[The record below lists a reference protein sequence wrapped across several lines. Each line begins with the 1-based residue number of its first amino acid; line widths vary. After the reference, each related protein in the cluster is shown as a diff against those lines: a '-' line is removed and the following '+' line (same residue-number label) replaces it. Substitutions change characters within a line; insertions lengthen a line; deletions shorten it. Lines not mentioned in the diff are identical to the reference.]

1 MVHSELSEFFS
12 GHPKDFQCQLER
24 LSPSTAEAETF
35 GGGGKITMKSRNM
48 NMLAGLALIV
58 AVVLTATTFRAPVLG
73 AAPALEDSESHGG
86 KLEGTWRM
94 QVTIRDC
101 ASGAALRTFPA
112 FLTFA
117 QGGTL
122 TETTTGFPPALRTP
136 GHGAWEHLGGQT
148 YRAVSEAFLF
158 NPAGVWTGRQRLT
171 QIIELSKDG
180 EEMNSNATNEIFDTN
195 GTLTVNGC
203 ATAVGTYFE

>member
-1 MVHSELSEFFS
+1 
-12 GHPKDFQCQLER
+12 
-24 LSPSTAEAETF
+24 
-35 GGGGKITMKSRNM
+35 MKSRKM
-48 NMLAGLALIV
+48 NMVAGLVLMVAL
-58 AVVLTATTFRAPVLG
+58 VLMATSFQPTVLG
-73 AAPALEDSESHGG
+73 ATAPQAQSSEKSASEGG
-86 KLEGTWRM
+86 KLEGTWRV

-136 GHGAWEHLGGQT
+136 GHGVWEHLGGNT

-158 NPAGVWTGRQRLT
+158 NPAGVWTGTQRLT
-171 QIIELSKDG
+171 QIIEISKDG
-180 EEMNSNATNEIFDTN
+180 EEMNSNATNEIFDIN
-195 GTLTVNGC
+195 GNLIISGC
-203 ATAVGTYFE
+203 ATAVGSYFE

>member
-1 MVHSELSEFFS
+1 
-12 GHPKDFQCQLER
+12 
-24 LSPSTAEAETF
+24 
-35 GGGGKITMKSRNM
+35 MKSRTM
-48 NMLAGLALIV
+48 NMVAGLVLMVAL
-58 AVVLTATTFRAPVLG
+58 VLTATSLWTPVLG
-73 AAPALEDSESHGG
+73 ATGPQSQSIEDSESHGG

-112 FLTFA
+112 FPTFA

-122 TETTTGFPPALRTP
+122 TETTTGFPPVLRTP
-136 GHGAWEHLGGQT
+136 GHGVWEHLGGQT

-158 NPAGVWTGRQRLT
+158 NPAGAWTGRQRLT
-171 QIIELSKDG
+171 QIIEVSNDG

-195 GTLTVNGC
+195 GNLIVNGC

>member
-1 MVHSELSEFFS
+1 MVK
-12 GHPKDFQCQLER
+12 GD
-24 LSPSTAEAETF
+24 
-35 GGGGKITMKSRNM
+35 ITMKSRTM
-48 NMLAGLALIV
+48 NMVAGLVLMVAL
-58 AVVLTATTFRAPVLG
+58 VLTVTSLSTPVQ
-73 AAPALEDSESHGG
+73 AESHGG

-101 ASGAALRTFPA
+101 GSGAALRTFPA

-136 GHGAWEHLGGQT
+136 GHGVWEHLGGQT

-158 NPAGVWTGRQRLT
+158 NPAGAWTGRQRLT
-171 QIIELSKDG
+171 QIIEVSNDG

-195 GTLTVNGC
+195 GNLIANGC

>member
-1 MVHSELSEFFS
+1 MV
-12 GHPKDFQCQLER
+12 
-24 LSPSTAEAETF
+24 
-35 GGGGKITMKSRNM
+35 
-48 NMLAGLALIV
+48 AGLVLMVAL
-58 AVVLTATTFRAPVLG
+58 VLTTTSLWTPVLG
-73 AAPALEDSESHGG
+73 ATSPQSQSSEKSASHGG
-86 KLEGTWRM
+86 KPEGTWRM

-136 GHGAWEHLGGQT
+136 GHGVWEHLGSQT

-158 NPAGVWTGRQRLT
+158 NPAGAWTGRQRLT
-171 QIIELSKDG
+171 QIVEISTDG

-195 GTLTVNGC
+195 GTLIVNGC

>member
-1 MVHSELSEFFS
+1 
-12 GHPKDFQCQLER
+12 
-24 LSPSTAEAETF
+24 
-35 GGGGKITMKSRNM
+35 M
-48 NMLAGLALIV
+48 NMVAGLVLMVALV
-58 AVVLTATTFRAPVLG
+58 PTATSLWTPVLG
-73 AAPALEDSESHGG
+73 ATSPQSQSIERSESHGG

-101 ASGAALRTFPA
+101 GSGAALRTFPA

-158 NPAGVWTGRQRLT
+158 NPAGAWTGRQRLT
-171 QIIELSKDG
+171 QIIEISKDG
-180 EEMNSNATNEIFDTN
+180 EEMNSNATNEIFDAN
-195 GTLTVNGC
+195 ENLIVNGC

>member
-1 MVHSELSEFFS
+1 
-12 GHPKDFQCQLER
+12 
-24 LSPSTAEAETF
+24 
-35 GGGGKITMKSRNM
+35 MKSRKM
-48 NMLAGLALIV
+48 NMVAGLVLMGTL
-58 AVVLTATTFRAPVLG
+58 VLTATSFWTPVLG
-73 AAPALEDSESHGG
+73 ATAAQAQSIEESESHGG
-86 KLEGTWRM
+86 KLEGTWRI

-101 ASGAALRTFPA
+101 GSGAALRTFPA

-136 GHGAWEHLGGQT
+136 GHGLWEHLGGQT

-158 NPAGVWTGRQRLT
+158 NPAGAWTGRQRLT
-171 QIIELSKDG
+171 QIIEISKDG

-195 GTLTVNGC
+195 GNLIVNGC

>member
-1 MVHSELSEFFS
+1 
-12 GHPKDFQCQLER
+12 
-24 LSPSTAEAETF
+24 
-35 GGGGKITMKSRNM
+35 MKSRKM
-48 NMLAGLALIV
+48 NMIAGLLLMGAL
-58 AVVLTATTFRAPVLG
+58 VLTATSFRTSVLG
-73 AAPALEDSESHGG
+73 ATAPQAQSIEKSESLGG
-86 KLEGTWRM
+86 KLEGTWRV

-101 ASGAALRTFPA
+101 ASGTALRTFPA

-136 GHGAWEHLGGQT
+136 GHGVWEHLGGRS

-158 NPAGVWTGRQRLT
+158 NPAGVWTGTQRLT
-171 QIIELSKDG
+171 QIIEISKDG

-195 GTLTVNGC
+195 GNLIVNGC
-203 ATAVGTYFE
+203 ATAVGSYFE

>member
-1 MVHSELSEFFS
+1 
-12 GHPKDFQCQLER
+12 
-24 LSPSTAEAETF
+24 
-35 GGGGKITMKSRNM
+35 MKSRNM

-136 GHGAWEHLGGQT
+136 GHGVWEHLGGHT

-158 NPAGVWTGRQRLT
+158 NPAGVWTGTQRLT
-171 QIIELSKDG
+171 QIIEVGNSG
-180 EEMNSNATNEIFDTN
+180 EEMNSNATNEIFDIN
-195 GTLTVNGC
+195 RNLMVSGC
-203 ATAVGTYFE
+203 ATAVGSYFE

>member
-1 MVHSELSEFFS
+1 MV
-12 GHPKDFQCQLER
+12 
-24 LSPSTAEAETF
+24 
-35 GGGGKITMKSRNM
+35 
-48 NMLAGLALIV
+48 AGIVLMVAL
-58 AVVLTATTFRAPVLG
+58 VLTATSFRPTVLG
-73 AAPALEDSESHGG
+73 ASAPQSQSIEESATQGG
-86 KLEGTWRM
+86 KLEGTWRV

-136 GHGAWEHLGGQT
+136 GHGVWEHLGGHT

-158 NPAGVWTGRQRLT
+158 NPAGVWTGT
-171 QIIELSKDG
+171 
-180 EEMNSNATNEIFDTN
+180 
-195 GTLTVNGC
+195 
-203 ATAVGTYFE
+203 

>member
-1 MVHSELSEFFS
+1 
-12 GHPKDFQCQLER
+12 
-24 LSPSTAEAETF
+24 
-35 GGGGKITMKSRNM
+35 MKSRNTKM
-48 NMLAGLALIV
+48 VAGLALIG
-58 AVVLTATTFRAPVLG
+58 AVVLSVTTFRTQVVG
-73 AAPALEDSESHGG
+73 AAPKAQSIENSESHGG

-158 NPAGVWTGRQRLT
+158 NPAGVWTGTQRLT
-171 QIIELSKDG
+171 QIIEVSIDG

-195 GTLTVNGC
+195 GTLIANGC